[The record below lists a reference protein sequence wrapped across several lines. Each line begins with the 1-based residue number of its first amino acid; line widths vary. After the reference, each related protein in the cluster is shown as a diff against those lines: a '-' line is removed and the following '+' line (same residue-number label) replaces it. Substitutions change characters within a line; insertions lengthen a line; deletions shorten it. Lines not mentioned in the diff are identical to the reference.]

1 MRRSITHNW
10 RNFGIEEGEGIRA
23 LVLELVEGATL
34 ADRLKKGQLKAPDA
48 LRIARQI
55 AEALDAAHGRIV
67 HRDLKPSNVMITLN
81 GDVKVLDFGLAKAAA
96 YESSSPDL
104 TLSLKGSILGT
115 PAYMS
120 PEQARGNPVNRRS
133 DIWAFGVVVYE
144 MLTGRRA
151 FHGES
156 LSDVLAHVLTKE
168 PDWDAL
174 PPETPAPIL
183 RLLRRCLTKDHTA
196 RLDSALAA
204 RLEIDDA
211 LALPPKTAPAAPR
224 RSRRVIAVAGLAL
237 AAVAGDGRDHV

>member
-1 MRRSITHNW
+1 
-10 RNFGIEEGEGIRA
+10 
-23 LVLELVEGATL
+23 
-34 ADRLKKGQLKAPDA
+34 
-48 LRIARQI
+48 
-55 AEALDAAHGRIV
+55 
-67 HRDLKPSNVMITLN
+67 
-81 GDVKVLDFGLAKAAA
+81 
-96 YESSSPDL
+96 
-104 TLSLKGSILGT
+104 
-115 PAYMS
+115 
-120 PEQARGNPVNRRS
+120 
-133 DIWAFGVVVYE
+133 

-224 RSRRVIAVAGLAL
+224 RSRRVVAVAGLAL
-237 AAVAGDGRDHV
+237 AAVAAIAMVGAWAIQRQPTPPRQTARLAIMLPAANRMPIPEYDCDLVVLPDGPYIAFRVGG